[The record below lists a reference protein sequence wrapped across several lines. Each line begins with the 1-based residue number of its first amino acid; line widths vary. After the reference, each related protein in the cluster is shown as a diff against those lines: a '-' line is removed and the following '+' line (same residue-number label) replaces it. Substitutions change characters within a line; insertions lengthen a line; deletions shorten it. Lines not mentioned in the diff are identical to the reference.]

1 MTVLKTLETLLEN
14 NHGMVNYHGVLNTKF
29 PSTLIALLLFPL
41 IWLNLI
47 FFCGRIIPR
56 SKTQRPQKARN

>member
-47 FFCGRIIPR
+47 FFFVSLIPR